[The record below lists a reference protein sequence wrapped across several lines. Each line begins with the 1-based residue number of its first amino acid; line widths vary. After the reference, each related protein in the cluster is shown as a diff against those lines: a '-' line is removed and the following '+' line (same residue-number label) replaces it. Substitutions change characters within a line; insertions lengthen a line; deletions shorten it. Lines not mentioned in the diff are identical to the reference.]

1 MHRANRKSLIKLV
14 LMTLGVALTL
24 CAGCSRD
31 RPQTAPDAEFAIE
44 KAYTEGALSVKL
56 KLSADRIEISGLLIL
71 QIEATTGPGYE
82 VRMPNVS
89 ETLTRLAIRDW
100 RSLGEKLD
108 RDNKIVRTHRYR
120 LEPLAPPRA
129 SVGGL
134 LFEFWPDSAAEPVR
148 EQLTTEAIEIE
159 VTSLLEELGTDLVI
173 EDIEDVVEIRP
184 SRLIWWI
191 VAGTVIVLAAAGVLW
206 YRLRPKKDA
215 AIARIFRPAHE
226 IAYEI
231 LRKLAEDKLIE
242 AGRIK
247 EFYERLSDCLR
258 HYIEHRFRL
267 RAPERTTEEFLIEL
281 KDTEALAAEYR
292 NDLQRFLEH
301 CDLVKFA
308 RYEPSADQITR
319 TLKMVEDFVDKTM
332 SDECKVEI
340 TEPTAVEAPAE

>member
-1 MHRANRKSLIKLV
+1 MIKVV
-14 LMTLGVALTL
+14 LMTLSVALTL

-31 RPQTAPDAEFAIE
+31 RPQIGSEAEFAIE
-44 KAYTEGALSVKL
+44 KTYAAGALSVKL
-56 KLSADRIEISGLLIL
+56 KLSADKVEISDLVIL
-71 QIEATTGPGYE
+71 QIEATTEPGYE
-82 VRMPNVS
+82 IRMPNVS
-89 ETLTRLAIRDW
+89 EMLRRLAIRDW

-120 LEPLAPPRA
+120 LEPLATA
-129 SVGGL
+129 SASIGGL
-134 LFEFWPDSAAEPVR
+134 LFEFWPDSQSEDAR

-184 SRLIWWI
+184 GRLIWWI
-191 VAGTVIVLAAAGVLW
+191 VAGTVIVLAAAVVLW

-215 AIARIFRPAHE
+215 AIALIFRPAHE

-231 LRKLAEDKLIE
+231 LRRLAEDKLIE
-242 AGRIK
+242 EGRIK

-258 HYIEHRFRL
+258 HYIEHRFSL

-281 KDTEALAAEYR
+281 KYSEALAAEYR
-292 NDLQRFLEH
+292 NDLKLFLEH

-308 RYEPSADQITR
+308 RYEPSADQITG

-340 TEPTAVEAPAE
+340 TEPTAVEALAE

>member
-1 MHRANRKSLIKLV
+1 MIKLV
-14 LMTLGVALTL
+14 LMTLSVALIL
-24 CAGCSRD
+24 CAGCDRD
-31 RPQTAPDAEFAIE
+31 RPQTGSDTEFAIE
-44 KAYTEGALSVKL
+44 KVYTEGALSVKL
-56 KLSADRIEISGLLIL
+56 KLSANKVEISDLVIL

-82 VRMPNVS
+82 VRMPDVS
-89 ETLTRLAIRDW
+89 KTLTRLAIRDW

-120 LEPLAPPRA
+120 LEPLASPGA

-134 LFEFWPDSAAEPVR
+134 LFEFWPDSQTEDAAR
-148 EQLTTEAIEIE
+148 QLTTEAIEIE

-191 VAGTVIVLAAAGVLW
+191 VAATVIVLAAAAVLW

-231 LRKLAEDKLIE
+231 LRRLAEDKLIE
-242 AGRIK
+242 ESRIR

-258 HYIEHRFRL
+258 NYIEHRFSL

-281 KDTEALAAEYR
+281 KYSEAFTAEYR
-292 NDLQRFLEH
+292 DDLKLFLEH

-308 RYEPSADQITR
+308 RYEPTAKQITGA
-319 TLKMVEDFVDKTM
+319 LKMVEEFVDKTR
-332 SDECKVEI
+332 SDECRVDI
-340 TEPTAVEAPAE
+340 TELTAVEAVAE

>member
-1 MHRANRKSLIKLV
+1 MHSVNRKSLIKLV

-31 RPQTAPDAEFAIE
+31 QPQTAPDAEFAIE
-44 KAYTEGALSVKL
+44 KAYAEGALSVKL
-56 KLSADRIEISGLLIL
+56 KLSADKIEISDLLIF
-71 QIEATTGPGYE
+71 QIEATTEPGYE

-100 RSLGEKLD
+100 RNLGEKLD

-134 LFEFWPDSAAEPVR
+134 LFEFWPDSAAEDAR
-148 EQLTTEAIEIE
+148 EQLITEAIEIE

-184 SRLIWWI
+184 GRLIWWI
-191 VAGTVIVLAAAGVLW
+191 IAGTVIVLAAAAVLW
-206 YRLRPKKDA
+206 YRLRPKKDT

-231 LRKLAEDKLIE
+231 LRRLAEDKLIE

-281 KDTEALAAEYR
+281 KHTEALAAEYR
-292 NDLQRFLEH
+292 NDLKRFLEH

-319 TLKMVEDFVDKTM
+319 TLKMVEEFVDKTI

>member
-1 MHRANRKSLIKLV
+1 VIKFV
-14 LMTLGVALTL
+14 LMTLSVALTL

-31 RPQTAPDAEFAIE
+31 RPQTGSDTEFAIE
-44 KAYTEGALSVKL
+44 KTYTAGALSVKL
-56 KLSADRIEISGLLIL
+56 KLSADKVKISDLVIL
-71 QIEATTGPGYE
+71 QIEATTEPGYDVQMPNVSE
-82 VRMPNVS
+82 TVQMPNVS

-120 LEPLAPPRA
+120 LEPLASPSA

-134 LFEFWPDSAAEPVR
+134 LFEFWPDSQTEDAAR
-148 EQLTTEAIEIE
+148 QLITEAIEIE
-159 VTSLLEELGTDLVI
+159 VTSLLEELGTDLVS
-173 EDIEDVVEIRP
+173 EDSEDVVDIRP
-184 SRLIWWI
+184 GRLIWWI
-191 VAGTVIVLAAAGVLW
+191 VAGTVIILAVGGVLW
-206 YRLRPKKDA
+206 YRLRPKKNA

-226 IAYEI
+226 IAY
-231 LRKLAEDKLIE
+231 DVE

-258 HYIEHRFRL
+258 HYIEHRFSL

-281 KDTEALAAEYR
+281 KYSEALAEEYR
-292 NDLQRFLEH
+292 NDLKLFLEH

-319 TLKMVEDFVDKTM
+319 TLKMVEEFVDKTR
-332 SDECKVEI
+332 SDECRVEI
-340 TEPTAVEAPAE
+340 TELAAVEALDE

>member
-1 MHRANRKSLIKLV
+1 MYRANEKSMIKLV
-14 LMTLGVALTL
+14 MTLSVALAL
-24 CAGCSRD
+24 CAGCDRD
-31 RPQTAPDAEFAIE
+31 RPQTGPDTEFAIE
-44 KAYTEGALSVKL
+44 KTYTDGALSVKL
-56 KLSADRIEISGLLIL
+56 KLSADKVEISDLVIL

-82 VRMPNVS
+82 VRMPDVS
-89 ETLTRLAIRDW
+89 ETLTRLAIRNW

-120 LEPLAPPRA
+120 LEPLVPPSA

-134 LFEFWPDSAAEPVR
+134 LFEFWPDSQTEDAAQ
-148 EQLTTEAIEIE
+148 QLITEAIEIE

-184 SRLIWWI
+184 GRLIWWI
-191 VAGTVIVLAAAGVLW
+191 VAGTVIVLTAAVVLW
-206 YRLRPKKDA
+206 YLLRPKKDA
-215 AIARIFRPAHE
+215 TIVRIFRPAHE

-231 LRKLAEDKLIE
+231 LRRLAKDKLVE

-258 HYIEHRFRL
+258 HYIEHRFSL

-281 KDTEALAAEYR
+281 KYSEALTEEYR
-292 NDLQRFLEH
+292 DDLKLFLEH

-308 RYEPSADQITR
+308 RYEPSADQITG
-319 TLKMVEDFVDKTM
+319 TLKMVEEFVDKTR

-340 TEPTAVEAPAE
+340 TEPAAVEALAE